1 MTPPVDPVPVARPN
15 RGGARPLSAYL
26 SRLIARCV
34 LPLVLLSV
42 FLAVDHVRT
51 LQAQQDRTAGRLA
64 QDFATA
70 IDEQLN
76 ARIGALT
83 LLAASPLVNEGSS
96 RPALYEEAQAFHRH
110 FGSHVILTDINQQ
123 ILFDTRVP
131 LETPMAARPA
141 PKGRAAAPIAMATGE
156 PAVGDLFEG
165 RVAGEPLVAIAVP
178 ALRDGKVA
186 ALLVTTLETRQFQAR
201 IDQIDL
207 PAGWSLAL
215 LDSGGST
222 IARRPMQGLGAASG
236 EAGAERHVFKP
247 TQSPWSVVLEIPRDV
262 QRAPVVAGAAAFL
275 AAVLL
280 ATLLS
285 VYAGRRSARQLS
297 EAVGALTGDPTR
309 RASTLAIAEIDAVA
323 HALDEAAAARDAADA
338 ERHRSNVALITS
350 QQLAGIGTWSWD
362 LASDVH
368 TWSEEVYRIY
378 GRDPALP
385 PAVYPELMRYFTPE
399 SWSQLASAVEA
410 AVANGTSFE
419 CDAEVVRPNGTQRW
433 IIARGQ
439 TRRDA
444 DGHITG
450 LFGTVQDITARKQAE
465 AALAASAE
473 LARSI
478 MDSVSEEIAVLNPHG
493 VIVATNESWRR
504 FSLENALEIGQPAA
518 GTGVGVD
525 YLAVCHAEGTDAD
538 GALAARAGIQAVLD
552 GVLPSYTQEYPCH
565 APDRQRWFILNATP
579 LHGQE
584 RGAVLT
590 HTNITARKVT
600 EEALRQSEQRFRR
613 LFDEAPWPM
622 GIVGTDGTMKA
633 FNARHVQLF
642 GYSLSEVPTLSD
654 WWIRA
659 YPDPAYRASVLE
671 RWQAATARAAAAG
684 TDIES
689 GEYQITCRDGTVRDM
704 AVGGMVIGE
713 DVLATFFDITERKR
727 AEKAVAESS
736 ERFSTVF
743 RNSPVGIVIARVA
756 DGAFVDINPALEE
769 MLGYPREEVLG
780 KTGVT
785 LNVWVDPADRAA
797 VLEALA
803 SGGTAHS
810 FETQLRRKSGE
821 IVHVSY
827 SASRMMIGAQAH
839 MMGLVH
845 DISLQKQA
853 RQALEHQH
861 EVLETLVAARTR
873 ELAAA
878 RDMADAANRAK
889 SAFLANMSHEIRT
902 PLNGILGMAHLLRR
916 SNVSPDQ
923 AGKLDQIVDSGR
935 HLLRVINDILDLSKI
950 EADRLVLEARDF
962 MLADVVRNATAL
974 VEEALRLKGLALQVE
989 TGGAPQALYGD
1000 PTRLTQALV
1009 NYLGNA
1015 VKFTAS
1021 GTVTLRVQTL
1031 EETPTGYLLY
1041 FEVRDTGIG
1050 LTEDQQSRLFRPFEQ
1065 GDTSTTRKY
1074 GGTGLGLVITQ
1085 RIAQLMGG
1093 DVGVAC
1099 EPGQGCRFWL
1109 TARLGKGR
1117 WQATMEA
1124 QERTESPEAVLKR
1137 LHRGQRVLIAED
1149 DPINQEVAQLLLQAV
1164 GLQTDLAD
1172 NGLQALNMATGTEYA
1187 VILMDMQMPEMD
1199 GLESARAIRALG
1211 RHGQVPILA
1220 MTANA
1225 FAEDRERCEAAGMSD
1240 FIAKPVDPD
1249 TLYTTLLKWL
1259 PPRRDP

>member
-1 MTPPVDPVPVARPN
+1 MSGSIR
-15 RGGARPLSAYL
+15 
-26 SRLIARCV
+26 
-34 LPLVLLSV
+34 
-42 FLAVDHVRT
+42 
-51 LQAQQDRTAGRLA
+51 RTA
-64 QDFATA
+64 
-70 IDEQLN
+70 
-76 ARIGALT
+76 
-83 LLAASPLVNEGSS
+83 P
-96 RPALYEEAQAFHRH
+96 
-110 FGSHVILTDINQQ
+110 
-123 ILFDTRVP
+123 
-131 LETPMAARPA
+131 
-141 PKGRAAAPIAMATGE
+141 
-156 PAVGDLFEG
+156 
-165 RVAGEPLVAIAVP
+165 
-178 ALRDGKVA
+178 
-186 ALLVTTLETRQFQAR
+186 
-201 IDQIDL
+201 
-207 PAGWSLAL
+207 
-215 LDSGGST
+215 
-222 IARRPMQGLGAASG
+222 
-236 EAGAERHVFKP
+236 
-247 TQSPWSVVLEIPRDV
+247 
-262 QRAPVVAGAAAFL
+262 
-275 AAVLL
+275 
-280 ATLLS
+280 
-285 VYAGRRSARQLS
+285 
-297 EAVGALTGDPTR
+297 
-309 RASTLAIAEIDAVA
+309 
-323 HALDEAAAARDAADA
+323 
-338 ERHRSNVALITS
+338 
-350 QQLAGIGTWSWD
+350 
-362 LASDVH
+362 
-368 TWSEEVYRIY
+368 
-378 GRDPALP
+378 
-385 PAVYPELMRYFTPE
+385 
-399 SWSQLASAVEA
+399 
-410 AVANGTSFE
+410 
-419 CDAEVVRPNGTQRW
+419 
-433 IIARGQ
+433 
-439 TRRDA
+439 
-444 DGHITG
+444 
-450 LFGTVQDITARKQAE
+450 
-465 AALAASAE
+465 
-473 LARSI
+473 
-478 MDSVSEEIAVLNPHG
+478 
-493 VIVATNESWRR
+493 
-504 FSLENALEIGQPAA
+504 
-518 GTGVGVD
+518 
-525 YLAVCHAEGTDAD
+525 
-538 GALAARAGIQAVLD
+538 
-552 GVLPSYTQEYPCH
+552 
-565 APDRQRWFILNATP
+565 
-579 LHGQE
+579 
-584 RGAVLT
+584 
-590 HTNITARKVT
+590 
-600 EEALRQSEQRFRR
+600 
-613 LFDEAPWPM
+613 
-622 GIVGTDGTMKA
+622 
-633 FNARHVQLF
+633 
-642 GYSLSEVPTLSD
+642 
-654 WWIRA
+654 
-659 YPDPAYRASVLE
+659 
-671 RWQAATARAAAAG
+671 
-684 TDIES
+684 
-689 GEYQITCRDGTVRDM
+689 
-704 AVGGMVIGE
+704 
-713 DVLATFFDITERKR
+713 
-727 AEKAVAESS
+727 
-736 ERFSTVF
+736 
-743 RNSPVGIVIARVA
+743 
-756 DGAFVDINPALEE
+756 
-769 MLGYPREEVLG
+769 
-780 KTGVT
+780 
-785 LNVWVDPADRAA
+785 